1 MYLFLKLEEVKLR
14 IMESVLTNSNVHSG
28 ETSVALLYKA
38 LLLAWIPYM
47 QLYFFFGRGGG
58 GGGLGASKLIKT
70 FRMNRQKKVPNNVQ

>member
-14 IMESVLTNSNVHSG
+14 IMESVLTKSNVHSG

-47 QLYFFFGRGGG
+47 QLHVFFGGRGGG
-58 GGGLGASKLIKT
+58 VGGWELPSLYKLLE
-70 FRMNRQKKVPNNVQ
+70 